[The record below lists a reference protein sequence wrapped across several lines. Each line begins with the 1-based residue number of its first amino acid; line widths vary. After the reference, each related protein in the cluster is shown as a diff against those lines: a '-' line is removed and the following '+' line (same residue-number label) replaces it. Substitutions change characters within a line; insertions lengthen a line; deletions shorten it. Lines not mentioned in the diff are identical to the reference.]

1 MGVLDCARY
10 QYAFCVKGH
19 MKRNT
24 TPLSICKK
32 NLFQQIIL
40 ALREHHIDEQFYYK
54 PIFFSFFFK
63 RYVILIVITGKD
75 QPNTFNHFLLHNSIT
90 VFLTVKF

>member
-1 MGVLDCARY
+1 MVIWQLIDYTVTNNNFQTNIPGSEWTGPGLGGLMGVLDCARY

-32 NLFQQIIL
+32 SLFQQIIL

-54 PIFFSFFFK
+54 PIFFFFF
-63 RYVILIVITGKD
+63 
-75 QPNTFNHFLLHNSIT
+75 
-90 VFLTVKF
+90 